1 MLGKCIKNEFVN
13 RSAFVGMLS
22 AGVLLFSG
30 LVFGL
35 DQLYNHVIC
44 TTPFAIF
51 VKFVDV
57 IFVFAMFAVMLM
69 VVLLPCMDFENRFF
83 KDQGYLTHTLP
94 VKTSTLIG
102 ARLICDLV
110 MIACLVA
117 VDGLSICIA
126 TGSFTIFGDFVSW
139 VQDVL
144 SRMGNNVDRGM
155 IILDGVLLILMMWFG
170 VLFSIWTIN
179 AAYSFGH
186 AFTKGKRLLSVVFYI
201 LLEVVYVI
209 LGVVISEILSRQDI
223 DLFLEQISSTAKQYL
238 VVLVTVTIIEVVGI
252 AVLSVATTLTCKHK
266 LNLE

>member
-35 DQLYNHVIC
+35 NQLYNHVIC

-51 VKFVDV
+51 VKSVDV
-57 IFVFAMFAVMLM
+57 IFVFAMYAVMLM
-69 VVLLPCMDFENRFF
+69 VVLLPCMDFRNRFF

-110 MIACLVA
+110 MVAWLVA
-117 VDGLSICIA
+117 VYGLSICIA

-144 SRMGNNVDRGM
+144 SLMGNNVDRGM
-155 IILDGVLLILMMWFG
+155 IVLDGVLLILMMWFG

-186 AFTKGKRLLSVVFYI
+186 AFTKGKRLWSVVFYI
-201 LLEVVYVI
+201 LLEVVYAI
-209 LGVVISEILSRQDI
+209 LVVVISEILSRQDM
-223 DLFLEQISSTAKQYL
+223 DMFMEQLSSSAKQCLVLFSTATAL
-238 VVLVTVTIIEVVGI
+238 EVIGI
-252 AVLSVATTLTCKHK
+252 AVLAVATTLTCKHK